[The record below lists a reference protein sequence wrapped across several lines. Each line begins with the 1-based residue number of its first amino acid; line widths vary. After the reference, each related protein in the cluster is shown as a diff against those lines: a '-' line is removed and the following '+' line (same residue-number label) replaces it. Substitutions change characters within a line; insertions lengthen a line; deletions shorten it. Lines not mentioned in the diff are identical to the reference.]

1 LYPGNPILP
10 LKTLSLIKKRK
21 PGMKKIK
28 IFLASSKELNED
40 RNLFEIQMY
49 RKCKEW
55 LDKEIFLD
63 LEIWEDMSA
72 RLVADGSQSEYN
84 KVVRGSD
91 LFVLL
96 AYTKVGAF
104 TEEEFTN
111 AFVSY
116 KAENKPFI
124 FTYFKETTTAEESLQ
139 KFKQKLRD
147 MKHYISPYKDFNDLW
162 NKFNKEL
169 ERLEVAKFEKNDFGA
184 EAMNS
189 TVTGDKN
196 INIQGG
202 KNNQVNIH
210 TGNTINQHAEKNVTI
225 DTVQGDV
232 NI

>member
-1 LYPGNPILP
+1 
-10 LKTLSLIKKRK
+10 
-21 PGMKKIK
+21 MKKIK

-55 LDKEIFLD
+55 LEKEIFLD
-63 LEIWEDMSA
+63 LQIWEDMSGH
-72 RLVADGSQSEYN
+72 LVADGSQSEYN
-84 KVVRGSD
+84 KVVKGSD

-111 AFVSY
+111 AFDSF
-116 KAENKPFI
+116 KAEKKPFI
-124 FTYFKETTTAEESLQ
+124 FTYFKETTTAEESLE

-169 ERLEVAKFEKNDFGA
+169 ERLEVARFEKNDFA
-184 EAMNS
+184 AAPISS
-189 TVTGDKN
+189 TITGNDN

-202 KNNQVNIH
+202 AGNQVSIN
-210 TGNTINQHAEKNVTI
+210 TGNTTNQHAKNITNIEKI
-225 DTVQGDV
+225 DRA
-232 NI
+232 NFNNS

>member
-1 LYPGNPILP
+1 
-10 LKTLSLIKKRK
+10 
-21 PGMKKIK
+21 MKKIK
-28 IFLASSKELNED
+28 IFLASSKELNDD
-40 RNLFEIQMY
+40 RNLFEIHIY

-55 LDKEIFLD
+55 LDKGIFLD

-84 KVVRGSD
+84 KVVKD
-91 LFVLL
+91 CNLFVLL

-111 AFVSY
+111 AFDSF

-124 FTYFKETTTAEESLQ
+124 FTYFKETTTADESLE
-139 KFKQKLRD
+139 KFKKKLRD

-169 ERLEVAKFEKNDFGA
+169 ERLDAAKFEKNEFGEA
-184 EAMNS
+184 AMNS
-189 TVTGDKN
+189 NITGDKN

-202 KNNQVNIH
+202 TGNQISIN
-210 TGNTINQHAEKNVTI
+210 TGNTTNQHAEKIINIDKI
-225 DTVQGDV
+225 DTA
-232 NI
+232 NF

>member
-1 LYPGNPILP
+1 
-10 LKTLSLIKKRK
+10 
-21 PGMKKIK
+21 MKKIK

-40 RNLFEIQMY
+40 RNLFEIHVY

-55 LDKEIFLD
+55 LEKEIFLD

-72 RLVADGSQSEYN
+72 RMVADGSQSEYN

-96 AYTKVGAF
+96 AYTKVGTF

-111 AFVSY
+111 AFDSF

-124 FTYFKETTTAEESLQ
+124 FTYFKETATADISVE

-147 MKHYISPYKDFNDLW
+147 MKHYTSPYKDFNDLW

-184 EAMNS
+184 AGISS

-202 KNNQVNIH
+202 TGNQISIN
-210 TGNTINQHAEKNVTI
+210 TGNTTNQHAEKITNI
-225 DTVQGDV
+225 GDIG
-232 NI
+232 NATFN

>member
-1 LYPGNPILP
+1 
-10 LKTLSLIKKRK
+10 
-21 PGMKKIK
+21 MKKIK

-55 LDKEIFLD
+55 LEKEIFLD
-63 LEIWEDMSA
+63 LQIWEDMSA
-72 RLVADGSQSEYN
+72 HLAADGSQSEYN
-84 KVVRGSD
+84 KVVKGSD

-96 AYTKVGAF
+96 AFTKVGAF

-111 AFVSY
+111 AFDSF
-116 KAENKPFI
+116 KAEKKPFI
-124 FTYFKETTTAEESLQ
+124 FTYFKETTTAEESLE

-169 ERLEVAKFEKNDFGA
+169 ERLEIAKFEKNDFA
-184 EAMNS
+184 AAAINS
-189 TVTGDKN
+189 TITGNDN

-202 KNNQVNIH
+202 TGNQISVN
-210 TGNTINQHAEKNVTI
+210 TGNTTNQHAEKITNI
-225 DTVQGDV
+225 DKIDNATF
-232 NI
+232 N